1 MNITLNG
8 TQKVFPSA
16 HTLSQLLADLQLPPE
31 TIVVELNTL
40 IIQPDCYS
48 ETTLSEGDTVEI
60 IRFVGG
66 G

>member
-8 TQKVFPSA
+8 TQKDLPSD
-16 HTLSQLLADLQLPPE
+16 HTLSQLLADLQLPAE
-31 TIVVELNTL
+31 TVVVELNTL
-40 IIQPDCYS
+40 IIHPDFYS
-48 ETTLSEGDTVEI
+48 ETTLTEGDEVEI